1 MSTLKKIL
9 SLSLALA
16 MLMSVSVFAGFA
28 DAAEIDKDAAAAV
41 ELLTAVKILNGIPQ
55 EDGTTDFAPTA
66 TIKRGEAAKMIY
78 VLRNGGVD
86 DGAATWKGV
95 VSFEDCKDH
104 WAAGYIAYC
113 EAYGLINGRTETVF
127 DPEAPVTGIELA
139 KMLLTTAGYKTDAE
153 GFTGTGWEKNVVAE
167 ANAVNLFAGVKFAIS
182 EAAPRQWAAVMFK
195 NAFDVT
201 VPVYIGDYRVDGIL
215 NGVTPVKVKAQYLN
229 YDDSLI
235 TYVLATATAA
245 MPGEAKAASGKTT
258 LASGSTVDFVVA
270 DALVGQ
276 QVKVTKINNKI
287 VSIAATG
294 KTVMGKLTI
303 GAKVTASGENQN
315 KYPIYIDGAL
325 WGYRAGDA
333 NLTLTNVAA
342 GVTGIAASESKT
354 VAALKTAIE
363 DKTTAYTV
371 YGYDKDGNNEAL
383 EAAIAVTTEYGKVGT
398 ISTATA
404 TKGDFAVGSYNVD
417 VSSANVTVEGEM
429 KKDIVVKVS
438 KDMFTGKVTVAPADM
453 VVGSFTGVSGSKYTV
468 NGEQFEISAKA
479 ISGETSFLATTNLKK
494 IAVLYTDGKYVVL
507 AKEFV
512 AETVTPDDPTEL
524 PANLAMLIAAQEVV
538 TSTTSTD
545 EWGNVSN
552 TPTTVLKVQVLLA
565 DGTKVILPYET
576 SDTIVKD
583 ADHLTKTELLAGA
596 TALVGNVFEYT
607 VTTNAKILFKQ
618 TLPTVEDVNYYGTNA
633 AGAKGAEVSFDT
645 AKKLLTGIAD
655 TFIMATDNTK
665 VFVKFYNNEPGKT
678 AKTEYKVMKMADLV
692 AYQYTDVM
700 DGETV
705 VIDNEIRLIAASDA
719 TIGEALLATATVS
732 YKAPSSTTPSA
743 VAHYVIATSAVDY
756 VVEGDKIYKTF
767 TAIDLKNNCAAATF
781 KAEVKSSGTTDTTD
795 VATNA
800 ILKIETTSGLVTKVE
815 TATGWT
821 DAAITAKVADLILV
835 NGETIWQTGTA
846 FDSACKFIVKQ
857 TDGSYTAGTIAS
869 LVVAKKTNSVYNDN
883 IKYALVG
890 GTGTNKDKIAYVIID
905 LSK

>member
-1 MSTLKKIL
+1 
-9 SLSLALA
+9 
-16 MLMSVSVFAGFA
+16 
-28 DAAEIDKDAAAAV
+28 
-41 ELLTAVKILNGIPQ
+41 
-55 EDGTTDFAPTA
+55 
-66 TIKRGEAAKMIY
+66 MIY

-258 LASGSTVDFVVA
+258 LASGTVDFVVA

-333 NLTLTNVAA
+333 NLTITNVAA
-342 GVTGIAASESKT
+342 GVNGAVAPESKT

-383 EAAIAVTTEYGKVGT
+383 EAAIAVTTEYGIVGT

-417 VSSANVTVEGEM
+417 VSSSNVTVEGTM
-429 KKDIVVKVS
+429 KKDIVVKVT

-453 VVGSFTGVSGSKYTV
+453 VVGAFTGVSGSKYTV
-468 NGEQFEISAKA
+468 NGEPFEISAKA
-479 ISGETSFLATTNLKK
+479 ISGQTSFLATTNLKK
-494 IAVLYTDGKYVVL
+494 TAVLYTDGKYVVL

-512 AETVTPDDPTEL
+512 ADSGSTDTEVTALPT
-524 PANLAMLIAAQEVV
+524 NLALLIAAQEVT

-545 EWGNVSN
+545 DWGNVSN
-552 TPTTVLKVQVLLA
+552 TPVKVLKVQVLL
-565 DGTKVILPYET
+565 DNGTMAYLPYEDST
-576 SDTIVKD
+576 STSVVKD
-583 ADHLTKTELLAGA
+583 ADLSAAELKAAINSFTG
-596 TALVGNVFEYT
+596 GVFEYT
-607 VTTNAKILFKQ
+607 LTSNGKILFKE
-618 TLPTVEDVNYYGTNA
+618 VIKEVDNYDYYANDAKITGDLTANGVMGIEVTYNA
-633 AGAKGAEVSFDT
+633 TS
-645 AKKLLTGIAD
+645 KLLTAKNTGKTLAN
-655 TFIMATDNTK
+655 FVMATENTK
-665 VFVKFYNNEPGKT
+665 VFVIYTNDEPGKT
-678 AKTEYKVMKMADLV
+678 AKTEYKVMKLADLT
-692 AYQYTDVM
+692 AY
-700 DGETV
+700 E
-705 VIDNEIRLIAASDA
+705 IDELKLIAATDA
-719 TIGEALLATATVS
+719 TIGEGLLATAEVS
-732 YKAPSSTTPSA
+732 YKAPSTPTATA
-743 VAHYVIATSAVDY
+743 VDHYVIATSAVDY
-756 VVEGDKIYKTF
+756 VVEGDKIYKVF
-767 TAIDLKNNCAAATF
+767 TAIDLKNGCAAATF
-781 KAEVKSSGTTDTTD
+781 KAEVKNSGETNTDA
-795 VATNA
+795 VKKGA
-800 ILKIETTSGLVTKVE
+800 ILKIETTSNLVTKAE
-815 TATGWT
+815 AATGWT
-821 DAAITAKVADLILV
+821 VASIQAKVSDLLLV
-835 NGETIWQTGTA
+835 NGEIWQNSKFDSNCKVILKNGDAYTTGTVA
-846 FDSACKFIVKQ
+846 NLVEGKAI
-857 TDGSYTAGTIAS
+857 TGGGTE
-869 LVVAKKTNSVYNDN
+869 NN
-883 IKYALVG
+883 IMYALVG
-890 GTGTNKDKIAYVIID
+890 GTGTNKDKVAYVIID
-905 LSK
+905 LDGKIEFTDGAVK